1 MALVLGA
8 AIKIAGAGPNTR
20 PDEGS
25 RSNATFG
32 YGSDSCA
39 AYCANAGATERALL
53 G

>member
-1 MALVLGA
+1 MLVLA
-8 AIKIAGAGPNTR
+8 AAVQIACAGPYAR
-20 PDEGS
+20 PDEGAGS
-25 RSNATFG
+25 HATFG